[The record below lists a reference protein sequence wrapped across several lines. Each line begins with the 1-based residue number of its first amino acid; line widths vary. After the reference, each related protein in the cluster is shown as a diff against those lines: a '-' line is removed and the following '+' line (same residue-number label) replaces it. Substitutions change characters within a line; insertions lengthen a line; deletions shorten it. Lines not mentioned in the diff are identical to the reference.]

1 MESVESTDRQARQLR
16 WIKRYNIGSKVSIFL
31 LGFVLVFFTPAA
43 EGENTARY
51 LMLFPL
57 LAFVCV
63 GIEVVWA
70 SNLTQIANAWLNGV
84 GAVALLLAA
93 VTSFVVF
100 TQTPRDAT
108 WLFGA
113 TCITWVVLITI
124 ESRLKKRAKAS

>member
-1 MESVESTDRQARQLR
+1 MESTDRQAAQLR
-16 WIKRYNIGSKVSIFL
+16 WIKRYSIGSKVSIFL

-51 LMLFPL
+51 LMLFLL

-70 SNLTQIANAWLNGV
+70 SNVTRIANTWLSGV
-84 GAVALLLAA
+84 GAVVLLLAA
-93 VTSFVVF
+93 VTYFVVF
-100 TQTPRDAT
+100 TQTPRDAM

-113 TCITWVVLITI
+113 TCITWVVLVAI
-124 ESRLKKRAKAS
+124 EARLKKRAKAS

>member
-16 WIKRYNIGSKVSIFL
+16 WIRRYSIGSKVSIFL

-43 EGENTARY
+43 EEGNTARY
-51 LMLFPL
+51 FMLFLL

-63 GIEVVWA
+63 GIEVAWA
-70 SNLTQIANAWLNGV
+70 SNVTRIANAWLNSV
-84 GAVALLLAA
+84 AAVVLLLAA

-124 ESRLKKRAKAS
+124 ESRLKRCAKAS